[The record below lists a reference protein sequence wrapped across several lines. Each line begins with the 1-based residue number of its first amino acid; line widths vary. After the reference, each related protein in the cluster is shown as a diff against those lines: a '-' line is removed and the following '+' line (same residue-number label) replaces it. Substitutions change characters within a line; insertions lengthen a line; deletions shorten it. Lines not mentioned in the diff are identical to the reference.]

1 MRFTDIRDSI
11 VSIMKQNLENQQ
23 SGKATDASV
32 LNPFVV
38 GEPGI
43 GKTCC
48 VHDAKKILGDDWGIF
63 PYRLADCEPSILGG
77 QRIPNKEGLC
87 QVQGAYN
94 LN

>member
-48 VHDAKKILGDDWGIF
+48 VNDAKKVLGDDWGIF
-63 PYRLADCEPSILGG
+63 T
-77 QRIPNKEGLC
+77 
-87 QVQGAYN
+87 
-94 LN
+94 